1 MTLVDTLSTAGIRAF
16 GDSMPLLAPEWSAAT
31 PTEERDGLAL
41 SLAGGTWRSPLATF
55 VRTPAELAER
65 AGIRLVRPDG
75 TGVPAG
81 ATVLSL
87 YPVQYLRL
95 ARLLALVLEDP
106 ATARPG
112 RDQGLPA
119 RPTPAHVV
127 LEDGGGETGGL
138 DPGDDVGVGGLL
150 SFHDHLG
157 QPIDAVAVAS
167 VFLTLM
173 QAHQPL
179 QFRDVTDAFDPN
191 PPLAAM
197 VTALAGATPAVRVRL
212 VDGDGRPRDGTN
224 LTGLTAVDD
233 ASGLHAL
240 ASGSLVGT
248 IGKETS
254 TGATG
259 AFSDDERRTLL
270 VGLATTARLG
280 DQVTLPARPPGS
292 TPLARDFF
300 TVRVVD
306 LRSHLL
312 GTPATAWEG
321 TRLEPRPAVRRDEPV
336 QLLADGNDV
345 LGAATAALTG
355 AVTESIVVAPEI
367 DGAFAA
373 PSAPGAGA
381 HWPAFPPVV
390 GTPAPAGAVP
400 IALRDALTPAAAFL
414 DDGAS
419 GTPDIDVVL
428 TLNGLPPGAA
438 VRAYHRVFSPAAVE
452 TRGDGAGTI
461 ADDTGTVRLVLR
473 DPLGLR
479 RPGQPAPDPVPA
491 QAILHVDVVVVK
503 RTGESRMFG
512 DVTVPILGTAT
523 APPGGTNAFAGAAR
537 RAICRAG
544 ILGLASS
551 ALPPAGTDPLAA
563 ALTLVS
569 EGTPRDAPRLPG
581 MARRDLIVAGLGV
594 ATGGAWSSV
603 VSAGRLRPELHHAD
617 ARIGAPGGG
626 GGREVRTTGVATA
639 NGRLAFDV
647 ARAAFRRTT
656 SVYARLSTLAGA
668 AWGEPA
674 APAPLPE
681 DSAPSATQGTFAGA
695 VLQTVAAGC
704 ETPELSV
711 LRTANI
717 VDPDDPALP
726 RSFDEL
732 VDAAQAWL
740 TNLVNQLP
748 AGLPARTEIVNRLTS
763 FIDDLDD
770 LKDDNTVDESTRERL
785 FNEVL
790 REIAASGWGRRDA
803 QWALHAAFARAQ
815 RFVYIETPGIG
826 PTAASGA
833 GDPFAVDLWAA
844 LGARLTANPALH
856 VAVCCPQQPDFPFGF
871 NPFTDYEA
879 AERRTALLGLPT
891 ANVADPV
898 GSRVV
903 VFHPIGFPGRP
914 CRLETTVVIVD
925 DVWALV
931 GSSTLRRRG
940 LAFDG
945 GADIV
950 LADADLVEG
959 RSPAIAAFRRAL
971 QAERLGIAAPGA
983 PPALPPSSFVR
994 LADGVEAFHEIREM
1008 LRAGGLGRIARLAP
1022 PEPLDDTASP
1032 GPIDAVNPDGETV
1045 DLPVLLALLALAG
1058 SASA

>member
-16 GDSMPLLAPEWSAAT
+16 GDSMPLLAPEWAATT

-41 SLAGGTWRSPLATF
+41 ALAGGTWRSPLAAF

-75 TGVPAG
+75 TDIPTG

-112 RDQGLPA
+112 RDQGLAA
-119 RPTPAHVV
+119 RPTPAHLV
-127 LEDGGGETGGL
+127 LEDGGGATGGL

-150 SFHDHLG
+150 SVHDHLG
-157 QPIDAVAVAS
+157 QPIDALAVAAW
-167 VFLTLM
+167 FLALM

-179 QFRDVTDAFDPN
+179 QHRDLTDAFDPN
-191 PPLAAM
+191 PSLAVM
-197 VTALAGATPAVRVRL
+197 VTALAGATPGVRVRL
-212 VDGDGRPRDGTN
+212 VDGDGRPRDASN
-224 LTGLTAVDD
+224 LTGLTAIDD

-240 ASGSLVGT
+240 TSGLVGT

-259 AFSDDERRTLL
+259 SFSDDERRTLL
-270 VGLATTARLG
+270 VGLATTGRLG
-280 DQVTLPARPPGS
+280 DQVPFPARPPGS

-300 TVRVVD
+300 TARVVD
-306 LRSHLL
+306 LRSHVL
-312 GTPATAWEG
+312 GTPAAAWEG

-345 LGAATAALTG
+345 LGAATAALAG
-355 AVTESIVVAPEI
+355 AVTESIVVAPVI
-367 DGAFAA
+367 DGAFAS
-373 PSAPGAGA
+373 PSAAGSDA
-381 HWPAFPPVV
+381 HWPSFPPVV
-390 GTPAPAGAVP
+390 GAPAPAGAVP
-400 IALRDALTPAAAFL
+400 IALRDALAPAAAFL

-428 TLNGLPPGAA
+428 TLNGLPSGAA

-452 TRGDGAGTI
+452 SRGDGAG
-461 ADDTGTVRLVLR
+461 AVVDDTGTVRLALR

-523 APPGGTNAFAGAAR
+523 APPGGTNSFAAATR
-537 RAICRAG
+537 SAICRAG
-544 ILGLASS
+544 ILGLGAS
-551 ALPPAGTDPLAA
+551 AAPAAGTDPLAA
-563 ALTLVS
+563 ALALVS

-581 MARRDLIVAGLGV
+581 MARRDLLVAGLGV
-594 ATGGAWSSV
+594 ATGGAWNTV
-603 VSAGRLRPELHHAD
+603 LGAGRLAPELHHAD
-617 ARIGAPGGG
+617 ARLGAPGGG
-626 GGREVRTTGVATA
+626 GGRETRTTGVATA

-656 SVYARLSTLAGA
+656 SVYARLPTLAGTS
-668 AWGEPA
+668 WNEPA

-681 DSAPSATQGTFAGA
+681 GSAPSATQGTFAGA

-704 ETPELSV
+704 ETPELSL

-740 TNLVNQLP
+740 TSLVNQLP

-770 LKDDNTVDESTRERL
+770 LKDDNAVDESTRERL

-803 QWALHAAFARAQ
+803 QWALQGAFARAQ

-826 PTAASGA
+826 PTAATGTA
-833 GDPFAVDLWAA
+833 DPFAVDLWSV

-856 VAVCCPQQPDFPFGF
+856 VAVCCPQTPDFPFGF
-871 NPFTDYEA
+871 NPFSDYEA
-879 AERRTALLGLPT
+879 AERRAALLGMPT
-891 ANVADPV
+891 ANVVDPI

-903 VFHPIGFPGRP
+903 VFHPMGFPGRP
-914 CRLETTVVIVD
+914 CRLESTVVIVD
-925 DVWALV
+925 DLWALV

-945 GADIV
+945 GADMV

-959 RSPAIAAFRRAL
+959 RSRAIAAFRRAL

-983 PPALPPSSFVR
+983 PPALPASGFVR

-1022 PEPLDDTASP
+1022 PDPLDHTASP

-1045 DLPVLLALLALAG
+1045 DLPVLFALLALAG